1 MNPFSAPKTA
11 KRPRRHLSWAVF
23 SLWVAYSAALLGWHA
38 WTIPA
43 PDVCFARR

>member
-1 MNPFSAPKTA
+1 MNPLAVE
-11 KRPRRHLSWAVF
+11 KRTKRRRCHVAWAVF
-23 SLWVAYSAALLGWHA
+23 SLWFAYSAALLGWHA